1 MIYLLVKEDGMF
13 DTIIRYGLHSQ
24 QKSKLRGCME
34 TCCQKKV
41 LKALVGEEGK
51 IGYIGF
57 GEWAHQRYC
66 GVGDT
71 WVEFI
76 EFEEAIQKWST

>member
-1 MIYLLVKEDGMF
+1 MF

-24 QKSKLRGCME
+24 QKSKLRGCMGR
-34 TCCQKKV
+34 CYQKKV
-41 LKALVGEEGK
+41 LKALVPTKGQEGK

-57 GEWAHQRYC
+57 GEWAHQRHC
-66 GVGDT
+66 GRGEM
-71 WVEFI
+71 WVDFM

>member
-1 MIYLLVKEDGMF
+1 MF
-13 DTIIRYGLHSQ
+13 DTIIIYGLHSQ
-24 QKSKLRGCME
+24 QKSKLRECME
-34 TCCQKKV
+34 RCCQKKV
-41 LKALVGEEGK
+41 LKALVVEEGK

>member
-1 MIYLLVKEDGMF
+1 MG
-13 DTIIRYGLHSQ
+13 R
-24 QKSKLRGCME
+24 
-34 TCCQKKV
+34 CCQKKV

-66 GVGDT
+66 GAGEM